1 MTRLKSSRASVQPL
15 FLVLAL
21 VSAFCAPLLAHAECP
36 EEAVSLCK
44 VADDP
49 ALCQHAICSRA
60 SDAVRGRSLSEGSSR
75 TSDLLTSLAVEAAE
89 AEVRGLRGQVAA
101 LEADTDSGKPE
112 RLVARDCID
121 QLDMA
126 SNYLVK
132 AYESLRSND
141 EPEGQAHWVSA
152 ALALTSQCTAALT
165 AASAPVTPSV
175 KLAISGVTASSA
187 AFNGED
193 GAGLTAATGAAT
205 GASAMATVSRSMST
219 GLGKECKD
227 YIANALSVVAS
238 LRGVEDDDD
247 DDGEEPPELAAE
259 SAGRKALEREQGS
272 TDRIPE
278 METISEDMA
287 AVIAEFGGSA
297 EEVENVRRG
306 GRKLI
311 GGKINRRAERLL
323 RGMGVSSATAGTS
336 ASDTKGRPDWVDDNE
351 ERQLRELQHFMRHHY
366 RILRELFPSN
376 FSQHW
381 EANRGR
387 TLVVPTPPALNA
399 AIISQLE
406 VTPSSAPL
414 ANTAAVTVP
423 GPVPKA
429 TPKAVPKVAPS
440 TVPKTA
446 PKTAPKT
453 VPKTAPK
460 ITPNVPATAPK
471 TIPAT
476 TPKTVPATAP
486 KTVPATVPKTVPATA
501 PKTVPATVPKTVP
514 ATAPK
519 TVPATA
525 PKTLS
530 KTAPKA
536 APKVAP
542 KTLPKASPATLPRT
556 APKTVPKV
564 PLKTAPKTP
573 TTASPKVAPKTAPK
587 TLPKA
592 APGIKAPVAGPGVA
606 VESVPSAHPQMN
618 VFTASATLKLPSL
631 RPDYVVSKDG
641 QSGHYDT
648 VQKVMDELK
657 MTMLENRRKVIFITK
672 GVYKEKVTLRKDRI
686 IFLGEG
692 PRLTK
697 IAFDDSPAKGST
709 VFDSASVGIN
719 ANEFTAMGITFLNTA
734 GPRAGQAIALRCE
747 GDKSAFY
754 DCLFL
759 GNQDTLAP
767 NVGRQFFKNVGVLGS
782 IDFVFGVAS
791 AVFEDCTFV
800 MRRPLPGYQGC
811 VSAQGR
817 DKKKDPSA
825 FVFLRGR
832 VIGESAGTYGFLG
845 RPWWAFSRSIFVSVY
860 LGPVIG
866 PGGWLEWDYGGGK
879 KTTWGGK
886 PYLAEYGSYGPGSK
900 GARVAWAKPGKIPY
914 RQTWRYYPSRLLDL
928 NSWVAPARRDS
939 YGTSASAREPE
950 AARHAMG
957 HSNSLGGLSNL
968 GGLASDRVG
977 GGRRASDLPP
987 PPVEEVSLQAPFP
1000 SSWLASG
1007 LSSDDLRECAYELLV
1022 NVVGP
1027 KPAPVNRNAAA
1038 ARKQQN
1044 KGIISDEMKAVL
1056 RLKAGSEPGKDGAA
1070 ALTPLDVVR
1079 RQLDISEACDER
1091 TRAALI
1097 RAHASAKKPEN
1108 LVVPL
1113 ELLCQLNFAD
1123 FPSQRDYSRW
1133 KRRQL
1138 MLLDQATARHPGRAA
1153 LSSSASSA
1161 TPPPKGY
1168 NRDKADSAMRQLKQL
1183 IAELTS
1189 GQRDMQETAARQAL
1203 RNAVTTVVDMPLASG
1218 GKGGGLPAEGRWADG
1233 WPLNVRLYATLL
1245 GSVFTGLQAA
1255 TLVEELEEVLEI
1267 LGKVWPVLG
1276 ITPLVH
1282 RCVFAWLFL
1291 KHYVSSGQKEPALLV
1306 AADFQLRAVETEV
1319 KNELGKSTEQQ
1330 QQEQVLVLLTLLPH
1344 MVKYGEPR
1352 LLAYHDEFPDGGP
1365 AFESTAGLMLRA
1377 DELLQ
1382 SEEVV
1387 AAAQRA
1393 ASAGVKLPGSGSAK
1407 AGSSVGPKRRADQF
1421 VRSSVK
1427 KAFSAVREAAAQR
1440 QVTLKQA
1447 HGGVPPLLVALA
1459 AESSMLAVD
1468 SVGRY
1473 AAALRPWN
1481 SNAGGLTVAMVHSC
1495 YKNELKLFIADRT
1508 VLSVEMTQVLLQAE
1522 KLEKQLIEMA
1532 VEEGADAEDGGAEV
1546 IQEMPPYETQR
1557 TIEVM
1562 LQQWQDN
1569 RIAKCAEWVDRA
1581 IQLEKWEPK
1590 AMKAFCASS
1599 VMDVL
1604 GLLDETQEA
1613 FFALPLPPRA
1623 DMLVSVV
1630 RAMEAALLKYCKA
1643 VTAHVGD
1650 KSQFLPPFPPLT
1662 RYKEG
1667 GAQEKGAA
1675 ILAAAAAT
1683 AAANGTN
1690 GSSRGGGG
1698 KDSKSDRYAV
1708 PRLLVRINTLFHIH
1722 NEVDALA
1729 ARIRSAWER
1738 AMAPS
1743 ASSPSTAAPV
1753 QKSFW
1758 PLPSFKKVE
1767 TNVPL
1772 VPPLPSELICMFDDV
1787 RHESETAMAHLCQF
1801 VAYRVVCHELKDVA
1815 VDALYAGGPATRMR
1829 IAAVLE
1835 RLHPHLVV
1843 IADIINDGLRDRVVL
1858 EVLRALVHC
1867 YLRALLAGG
1876 PARSF
1881 TVPEVPALKE
1891 DLSFLSELFIDGG
1904 DGLPADKV
1912 QAALAPAASIVTL
1925 MSRDTDDII
1934 RKFDAAYKEFLR
1946 TVPGG
1951 GAGGKDAKGNL
1962 VLPPVPEEWCP
1973 SDANTLLRVLCYRGD
1988 RRSSK
1993 HLKKVFDLPKELK
2006 KPWY

>member
-1 MTRLKSSRASVQPL
+1 MTRLKSSRASRQPL

-21 VSAFCAPLLAHAECP
+21 LSAFCAPLLAHAECP

-60 SDAVRGRSLSEGSSR
+60 SDAATYAVRGRSLSEGSSR

-89 AEVRGLRGQVAA
+89 AEVRGLRGQVAV
-101 LEADTDSGKPE
+101 LEADTDSGKPQ

-175 KLAISGVTASSA
+175 KLAFSGVTASSA
-187 AFNGED
+187 SFNGD
-193 GAGLTAATGAAT
+193 DSAGLTAATGSAT
-205 GASAMATVSRSMST
+205 GASAMMTVSRSMST

-247 DDGEEPPELAAE
+247 DGEEPPELAAE

-272 TDRIPE
+272 SERILE

-287 AVIAEFGGSA
+287 AVIAEFGGSP
-297 EEVENVRRG
+297 EEVNNVRRG

-311 GGKINRRAERLL
+311 GGTINRRAERIL
-323 RGMGVSSATAGTS
+323 RGMGVSRATVGTS
-336 ASDTKGRPDWVDDNE
+336 ASEAKGRPDWVDDNE

-366 RILRELFPSN
+366 RTLRELFPSN

-406 VTPSSAPL
+406 VTPSPAPL
-414 ANTAAVTVP
+414 ANTAATTPAVP

-429 TPKAVPKVAPS
+429 TTKTVPKVP
-440 TVPKTA
+440 PKTA

-453 VPKTAPK
+453 
-460 ITPNVPATAPK
+460 
-471 TIPAT
+471 
-476 TPKTVPATAP
+476 TPKTVPKAAPETLPKAAP
-486 KTVPATVPKTVPATA
+486 KAA
-501 PKTVPATVPKTVP
+501 PKTVP

-525 PKTLS
+525 PKTLPKS
-530 KTAPKA
+530 APKTPPKTAPKTA
-536 APKVAP
+536 PKTSPKVAP
-542 KTLPKASPATLPRT
+542 KTLPKASPATLPKT
-556 APKTVPKV
+556 APKTVSKV
-564 PLKTAPKTP
+564 PPKTSPKTP
-573 TTASPKVAPKTAPK
+573 ATASPKVPPKTAPK
-587 TLPKA
+587 PSPKA
-592 APGIKAPVAGPGVA
+592 APGIKAPVPGPGVA
-606 VESVPSAHPQMN
+606 AESLPPPPPQMN
-618 VFTASATLKLPSL
+618 VFAAASTIKLPTL
-631 RPDYVVSKDG
+631 QPDYVVSKDG
-641 QSGHYDT
+641 QNGHYDT
-648 VQKVMDELK
+648 VQKVMDQLG

-686 IFLGEG
+686 VFLGEG
-692 PRLTK
+692 PRQTK

-719 ANEFTAMGITFLNTA
+719 ANEFTAMGITFVNTA
-734 GPRAGQAIALRCE
+734 GPRAGQAIAMRCE

-832 VIGESAGTYGFLG
+832 VIGESVGAYGSLG
-845 RPWWAFSRSIFVSVY
+845 RPWWEYSRSIFISVY

-879 KTTWGGK
+879 KTTWGGN

-900 GARVAWAKPGKIPY
+900 GPRVAWAKPGKIPY
-914 RQTWRYYPSRLLDL
+914 QQTWSPQRGQPSPNRRSSANGRD
-928 NSWVAPARRDS
+928 SGAAPARRDS
-939 YGTSASAREPE
+939 YGTSASVREPE

-1056 RLKAGSEPGKDGAA
+1056 RLKAGSDPGKDGAA
-1070 ALTPLDVVR
+1070 ALTPMDVVR

-1091 TRAALI
+1091 TRAALT
-1097 RAHASAKKPEN
+1097 RAHASAKKPES

-1113 ELLCQLNFAD
+1113 ELLCQLNIAE

-1153 LSSSASSA
+1153 PSSSASSG

-1168 NRDKADSAMRQLKQL
+1168 NRDKADSAMRQVKQL
-1183 IAELTS
+1183 IAELTT

-1352 LLAYHDEFPDGGP
+1352 LLAYHDEFPDGGA

-1650 KSQFLPPFPPLT
+1650 KSQFLPPLPPLT

-1675 ILAAAAAT
+1675 ILAAAATT
-1683 AAANGTN
+1683 AAANGTNGTN

-1698 KDSKSDRYAV
+1698 KESKSDRYAV

-1743 ASSPSTAAPV
+1743 ASSPSTAAPA

-1912 QAALAPAASIVTL
+1912 QGTLAPAASIVTL

-1951 GAGGKDAKGNL
+1951 GAGGKDAKGGL

>member
-1 MTRLKSSRASVQPL
+1 MTRLKSSRASRQPL

-21 VSAFCAPLLAHAECP
+21 LSAFCAPLLAHAECP

-60 SDAVRGRSLSEGSSR
+60 SDAATYAVRGRSLSEGSSR

-101 LEADTDSGKPE
+101 LEADTDSGKPQ

-175 KLAISGVTASSA
+175 KLAFSGVTASSA
-187 AFNGED
+187 SFNGD
-193 GAGLTAATGAAT
+193 DSAGLTAATGSAT
-205 GASAMATVSRSMST
+205 GASAMMTVSRSMST

-247 DDGEEPPELAAE
+247 DGEEPPELAAE

-272 TDRIPE
+272 SERILE

-287 AVIAEFGGSA
+287 AVIAEFGGSP
-297 EEVENVRRG
+297 EEVNNVRRG

-311 GGKINRRAERLL
+311 GGTINRRAERIL
-323 RGMGVSSATAGTS
+323 RGMGVSRATVGTS
-336 ASDTKGRPDWVDDNE
+336 ASEAKGRPDWVDDNE

-366 RILRELFPSN
+366 RTLRELFPSN

-406 VTPSSAPL
+406 VTPSPAPL
-414 ANTAAVTVP
+414 ANTAATTPAVP

-429 TPKAVPKVAPS
+429 TTKTVPKVPPK

-453 VPKTAPK
+453 T
-460 ITPNVPATAPK
+460 PK
-471 TIPAT
+471 TIPKAAPET
-476 TPKTVPATAP
+476 LPKAAP
-486 KTVPATVPKTVPATA
+486 KA
-501 PKTVPATVPKTVP
+501 
-514 ATAPK
+514 APK

-525 PKTLS
+525 PKTLPKS
-530 KTAPKA
+530 APKTPPKTAPKTA
-536 APKVAP
+536 PKTSPKVAP
-542 KTLPKASPATLPRT
+542 KTLPKASPATLPKT
-556 APKTVPKV
+556 APKTVSKV
-564 PLKTAPKTP
+564 PPKTSPKTP
-573 TTASPKVAPKTAPK
+573 ATASPKVPPKTAPK
-587 TLPKA
+587 PSPKA
-592 APGIKAPVAGPGVA
+592 APGIKAPVPGPGVA
-606 VESVPSAHPQMN
+606 AESLPPPPPQMN
-618 VFTASATLKLPSL
+618 VFAAASTIKLPTL
-631 RPDYVVSKDG
+631 QPDYVVSKDG
-641 QSGHYDT
+641 QNGHYDT
-648 VQKVMDELK
+648 VQKVMDQLG

-686 IFLGEG
+686 VFLGEG
-692 PRLTK
+692 PRQTK

-719 ANEFTAMGITFLNTA
+719 ANEFTAMGITFVNTA
-734 GPRAGQAIALRCE
+734 GPRAGQAIAMRCE

-832 VIGESAGTYGFLG
+832 VIGESVGAYGSLG
-845 RPWWAFSRSIFVSVY
+845 RPWWEYSRSIFISVY

-879 KTTWGGK
+879 KTTWGGN

-900 GARVAWAKPGKIPY
+900 GPRVAWAKPGKIPY
-914 RQTWRYYPSRLLDL
+914 QQTW
-928 NSWVAPARRDS
+928 
-939 YGTSASAREPE
+939 
-950 AARHAMG
+950 
-957 HSNSLGGLSNL
+957 
-968 GGLASDRVG
+968 
-977 GGRRASDLPP
+977 
-987 PPVEEVSLQAPFP
+987 

-1056 RLKAGSEPGKDGAA
+1056 RLKAGSDPGKDGAA
-1070 ALTPLDVVR
+1070 ALTPMDVVR

-1097 RAHASAKKPEN
+1097 RAHASAKKPES

-1113 ELLCQLNFAD
+1113 ELLCQLNIAE

-1153 LSSSASSA
+1153 PSSSASSG

-1168 NRDKADSAMRQLKQL
+1168 NRDKADSAMRQVKQL
-1183 IAELTS
+1183 IAELTT

-1203 RNAVTTVVDMPLASG
+1203 RNAVTTVVGMPLASG

-1330 QQEQVLVLLTLLPH
+1330 QQEQVLVLLTLMPH

-1352 LLAYHDEFPDGGP
+1352 LLAYHDEFPDGGA

-1481 SNAGGLTVAMVHSC
+1481 SNAGGLTVAIVHSC

-1650 KSQFLPPFPPLT
+1650 KSQFLPPLPPLT

-1675 ILAAAAAT
+1675 ILAAAATT
-1683 AAANGTN
+1683 AAANGTNGTN

-1698 KDSKSDRYAV
+1698 KESKSDRYAV

-1743 ASSPSTAAPV
+1743 ASSPSTAAPA

-1881 TVPEVPALKE
+1881 TLGPSMSCPSHPRESPCGQPNPPFPVRLAQVPEVPALKE

-1912 QAALAPAASIVTL
+1912 QATLAPAASIVTL

-1951 GAGGKDAKGNL
+1951 GAGGKDAKGGL

-2006 KPWY
+2006 K